1 MLIDDIVRFAPGAEL
16 DVTRFT
22 SGAFD
27 ITVRYRGRAF
37 VVAFVRELGFGVSE
51 LGPDSSFEGHDAVFA
66 EAIDAASYLRTLL
79 LDSKSS

>member
-1 MLIDDIVRFAPGAEL
+1 MIDMLIDDIVRFAPGAEL

-37 VVAFVRELGFGVSE
+37 VVAFVRELGYRSIGARAGFK
-51 LGPDSSFEGHDAVFA
+51 F
-66 EAIDAASYLRTLL
+66 
-79 LDSKSS
+79 